1 MRARSLKSVLSL
13 VFLFFFLLIV
23 ALGLFSIERLR
34 EFNGISADVRDI
46 WLPST
51 RFVGDLNNFTSDFR
65 AAEGRYLLSPRQES
79 GPGRKEIEG
88 LGKAVTQAQTGYESL
103 RQAPSAAALY
113 AKFKENWT
121 VYREVVGRV
130 LQLHE
135 AGRTSEAVNLY
146 RTTSQSAYD
155 ARSDALDGITRL
167 NIESAIAASNAADTA
182 YRHSRALIILA
193 MSIAVVLVMGALF
206 YVKRFISTPL
216 LELAAGMRKLARND
230 ADIEIRG
237 ADRIDEIGEMARALS
252 VFRTNA
258 IELMLSQRSLSQQA
272 SMLEERLAE
281 EQRLSQLRQ
290 DFVSMASHEFRTPL
304 TVIDGQAQR
313 LAKTSKDATSAD
325 IVERAGKIRKAVFRM
340 TTVID
345 KLLNSSSL
353 VEGKAEL
360 YFHPAETDL
369 RGVLEEVCNVH
380 REVAPQANISQRLG
394 TSPLPVFG
402 DVKLLFQMF
411 GNLISNA
418 LKYSP
423 DGSSIEVIAATE
435 GDKIAVSVRDRGM
448 GIPQRDLANIFDR
461 YTRGSNASGIVGTG
475 VGLYLVKIVA
485 ELHNGSVVVDSIED
499 EGSCFTVRLPS
510 LRVDNHPNSPEA
522 NLRPATLGDR

>member
-1 MRARSLKSVLSL
+1 
-13 VFLFFFLLIV
+13 
-23 ALGLFSIERLR
+23 
-34 EFNGISADVRDI
+34 
-46 WLPST
+46 
-51 RFVGDLNNFTSDFR
+51 
-65 AAEGRYLLSPRQES
+65 
-79 GPGRKEIEG
+79 
-88 LGKAVTQAQTGYESL
+88 
-103 RQAPSAAALY
+103 
-113 AKFKENWT
+113 
-121 VYREVVGRV
+121 
-130 LQLHE
+130 
-135 AGRTSEAVNLY
+135 
-146 RTTSQSAYD
+146 
-155 ARSDALDGITRL
+155 
-167 NIESAIAASNAADTA
+167 
-182 YRHSRALIILA
+182 
-193 MSIAVVLVMGALF
+193 
-206 YVKRFISTPL
+206 
-216 LELAAGMRKLARND
+216 
-230 ADIEIRG
+230 
-237 ADRIDEIGEMARALS
+237 
-252 VFRTNA
+252 
-258 IELMLSQRSLSQQA
+258 
-272 SMLEERLAE
+272 
-281 EQRLSQLRQ
+281 
-290 DFVSMASHEFRTPL
+290 MASHEFRTPL